1 MQCPHCHNEL
11 PQGVFLKFCP
21 YCAKELQTQ
30 APYNASIDT
39 LNEAL
44 NDNLNRQSHPKW
56 KETNRICEFLSVF
69 IAVLFLLCFFLP
81 FVDIGFLGSFSGYEL
96 LAEVCGAWFHDLG
109 VKEFVLFVA
118 IFTSLVMWVIY
129 FISGLTCGFS
139 KSKYGCAKNY
149 YLSLGVMRIIASTI
163 LFIWVYKEMDGY
175 ISAISIGPY
184 FLLVLAVCEL
194 IVGIY
199 SRYVYNH
206 LPVPPV
212 TAFSQ
217 PQQEVSPIATPE
229 GTVLY
234 DVVLTYMPKFSS
246 LRDFNTKKE
255 WVEIREMFGASCE
268 IGASREKKD
277 AFHELFTKMTTAMA
291 TPPVRIA
298 SAVGEPY
305 AQLLSEKFREV
316 GATVEIRPHTNV

>member
-30 APYNASIDT
+30 APYNASNNT
-39 LNEAL
+39 LN
-44 NDNLNRQSHPKW
+44 DDLNRRSLPKW
-56 KETNRICEFLSVF
+56 KETSRTCGFLSAF
-69 IAVLFLLCFFLP
+69 FAALFFLCFFLP
-81 FVDIGFLGSFSGYEL
+81 FVDIGFLGSFSGYEF
-96 LAEVCGAWFHDLG
+96 LAEVYGAWFQDLG
-109 VKEFVLFVA
+109 VKEFFLFFITLIA
-118 IFTSLVMWVIY
+118 LILWVIV
-129 FISGLTCGFS
+129 FFDGLSCGFS
-139 KSKYGCAKNY
+139 KSKYGCPKDND
-149 YLSLGVMRIIASTI
+149 LTKGVMAIISSTI

-175 ISAISIGPY
+175 ISAIGVGPY

-199 SRYVYNH
+199 SLCVYHH
-206 LPVPPV
+206 LPVAPV

-217 PQQEVSPIATPE
+217 PQQEVSPISTPE
-229 GTVLY
+229 GTALY
-234 DVVLTYMPKFSS
+234 DVVVTHIPKPRTLKEERALFETFS
-246 LRDFNTKKE
+246 
-255 WVEIREMFGASCE
+255 EIADMLC
-268 IGASREKKD
+268 D
-277 AFHELFTKMTTAMA
+277 HDTHTLLFTAAKN
-291 TPPVRIA
+291 PPVRIA